1 MAARRFLALAIL
13 IAGVGVVAPSHVR
26 ADPPTRV
33 VSINLC
39 ADQLLAFLADPG
51 VLLSV
56 THLSTDPSL
65 SYVAEQVRDIP
76 INYGRSEE
84 VLTLRPD
91 LVVAGLY
98 AARPAVAMLQKFGI
112 EVIDLPIPETFHEI
126 RRQVRLLS
134 ERLGVE
140 PRGQLLIAE
149 MDRRLA
155 NVAAN
160 HEHMPRALVLGARGF
175 TSGPGTLV
183 HEVLTAAGLR
193 NVAAELGV
201 QGYGQVGLEEIV
213 RADPEIIVVNQPSIQ
228 SPSLARDVLAHPALR
243 LLGGQVVRMNP
254 SLWGC
259 GGPHTVEAVEFLAA
273 VAR

>member
-1 MAARRFLALAIL
+1 MGRFLTLAIL
-13 IAGVGVVAPSHVR
+13 IVGVGVVAPSHAR

-39 ADQLLAFLADPG
+39 ADQLLALLTDPG

-56 THLSTDPSL
+56 THLSADPSL
-65 SYVAEQVRDIP
+65 SYVAEQVRDVP

-98 AARPAVAMLQKFGI
+98 AARPAVAMLEKFGI
-112 EVIDLPIPETFHEI
+112 DVIDLPIPETFSDI

-140 PRGQLLIAE
+140 PRGQELIAD

-160 HEHMPRALVLGARGF
+160 HEQMPRALVLGARGF

-201 QGYGQVGLEEIV
+201 HGYGQVGLEEIV
-213 RADPEIIVVNQPSIQ
+213 QAAPEIIVVNQPTGQ

-243 LLGGQVVRMNP
+243 HLGGRVVRMNP
-254 SLWGC
+254 SLWTC
-259 GGPHTVEAVEFLAA
+259 GGPYTAEAVEFLAK